1 MANPKWFDADVYM
14 QNKLAQ
20 MQASDPDYSWG
31 DLLEAFAGAGYVGP
45 EGYYAHFVQFGAA
58 EDVAPNAYFDADEYY
73 AAKAKQYYEEE
84 LKQEFTGSEYQIAT
98 VKTLINAAGY
108 NAWTH
113 YQQFGSAEGVNPSN
127 AFDASDYC
135 AAKAEAMNNAG
146 QKAPDGT
153 DWTAESIAKAIDD
166 AGMSVLEHYLTYAG
180 TGEGEVAAGSTYPV
194 ADDEQVVLPNP
205 GETFTLTA
213 GVDNLVGTAGD
224 DIFSAVNDEADKSVL
239 GAFDSIDGGAGND
252 TLKIT
257 DTATAAGAKFSFPA
271 DFSMKSVENVTIAT
285 TGAIEIDLSANADV
299 VSIKGDARGEA
310 GGTVTASGN
319 TDVALTVAG
328 DATATVDGGKAVS
341 VTADAGATNVTG
353 DSLTSVTI
361 KGGSGATIDNTAAD
375 TKHTT
380 AKGTTLT
387 SVVLDGVDDSSKAFA
402 STIKGEG
409 LTDVTVKG
417 ATQNVHTV
425 TITNAKEGH
434 SLNIHV
440 DGTGYKADGVAEVQT
455 VIKDENATSMTV
467 EASGE
472 KNSLALTGSTKLE
485 NLTITGD
492 AALTLKAEDL
502 AALKAINGSAANGAL
517 TLGDLNEATVDVQT
531 GSGNDS
537 FTINATDK
545 VTVDAGAGNDVV
557 TLGAV
562 IAAGSSIDL
571 GAGDDTLLS
580 ANGSVVASTKDATT
594 VIDGG
599 DGFDSVS
606 ASLINAGNA
615 AQFHNF
621 EALDLTAAVTGF
633 DFDLLT
639 NSAIEAL
646 TLSGSNEEASIKNVA
661 AGVDLRVSG
670 DNDDNTTTI
679 IVKDAASGDADAF
692 SVTLNETADAA
703 ATAKLTVN
711 GIENLTVEATGA
723 GDGDNTLQ
731 VTDDALQSLTI
742 TGSQNL
748 NLTFAGTNGTNGAD
762 GGAVKL
768 IDGSAATGDLTIDTT
783 HVTADDKLGLTVK
796 TGSGADSITLAGKAT
811 VDAGAGDDTI
821 TSSAQGGTFTGGD
834 GKDTFDVKLAKGS
847 DNMVTITDFV
857 AGTDKLTFADRGD
870 ETFGEAIVSGA
881 QSLEAALD
889 IAAKGNGSTNGVL
902 SWFQYGGDTYIV
914 QDLSADATF
923 QSGDIVVKLVGEH
936 ALSGMTAAD
945 FNFAS

>member
-1 MANPKWFDADVYM
+1 MEKWFDSTVYM

-20 MQASDPDYSWG
+20 MQATDPAYTMTQLVAD
-31 DLLEAFAGAGYVGP
+31 FAAAGFVGE
-45 EGYYAHFVQFGAA
+45 EGYFNHFMQFGAA
-58 EDVAPNAYFDADEYY
+58 EEVAPNAYFNADEYY
-73 AAKAKQYYEEE
+73 AAKAAQFYGDK
-84 LKQEFTGSEYQIAT
+84 FDGSELQIAQ
-98 VKTLINAAGY
+98 VKALINKEGM

-135 AAKAEAMNNAG
+135 AAKAEAMNKAE

-153 DWTAESIAKAIDD
+153 EWTAEKIAEAIEQ
-166 AGMSVLEHYLTYAG
+166 AGMSVLEHYMTYAG
-180 TGEGEVAAGSTYPV
+180 TGEGEVAAGSSYPV
-194 ADDEQVVLPNP
+194 SEDEQVVLPNP

-224 DIFSAVNDEADKSVL
+224 DIFSAVNDDADKPVL
-239 GAFDSIDGGAGND
+239 GDFDSIDGGAGND
-252 TLKIT
+252 TLNIT
-257 DTATAAGAKFSFPA
+257 DTATVAGAEFSFPA
-271 DFSMKSVENVTIAT
+271 NFSMKSVENVTIAT
-285 TGAIEIDLSANADV
+285 TGTINIDLSANADV
-299 VSIKGDARGEA
+299 VSIKGDARGTA
-310 GGTVTASGN
+310 NSTVTASGN

-328 DATATVDGGKAVS
+328 AATATVNGGKAVS
-341 VTADAGATNVTG
+341 VTAGTGATSVTG

-361 KGGSGATIDNTAAD
+361 KGGGAATIDNTAAD
-375 TKHTT
+375 TRHTS

-387 SVVLDGVDDSSKAFA
+387 SVVLDGVEGNSA
-402 STIKGEG
+402 IKGEG

-417 ATQNVHTV
+417 ASSASRTV
-425 TITNAKEGH
+425 TITNAKEDH
-434 SLNIHV
+434 SLTAHV
-440 DGTGYKADGVAEVQT
+440 DGTGYQANGTEAQTTFADA
-455 VIKDENATSMTV
+455 KATSMTV

-472 KNSLALTGSTKLE
+472 KSSLSLSGSNALE

-492 AALTLKAEDL
+492 AALKLKADAL

-517 TLGDLNEATVDVQT
+517 TLGALNKATVDVQT

-537 FTINATDK
+537 FTIKATDK

-557 TLGAV
+557 TLGAA

-580 ANGSVVASTKDATT
+580 ASGSVAASTKDATT

-646 TLSGSNEEASIKNVA
+646 TLSGNNSAATIKNVA

-670 DNDDNTTTI
+670 NNDNMTTI

-692 SVTLNETADAA
+692 SVTLNETADAV

-711 GIENLTVEATGA
+711 GIENLTVESTGV
-723 GDGDNTLQ
+723 GDGQNTLQ
-731 VTDDALQSLTI
+731 VTDGALQTLTI
-742 TGSQNL
+742 TGSQDL
-748 NLTFAGTNGTNGAD
+748 ALTFVGINGTNGAD
-762 GGAVKL
+762 GGAVNL
-768 IDGSAATGDLTIDTT
+768 IDGSAATGDLTINTEN
-783 HVTADDKLGLTVK
+783 VTADDKLGLTVK
-796 TGSGADSITLAGKAT
+796 TGSG
-811 VDAGAGDDTI
+811 DDTI
-821 TSSAQGGTFTGGD
+821 TSSAKGGTFAGGD
-834 GKDTFDVKLAKGS
+834 GKDTFDVRLAKGS

-857 AGTDKLTFADRGD
+857 AGTDKLTFVNQGA
-870 ETFGEAIVSGA
+870 ETFAKATVSSA
-881 QSLEAALD
+881 QSLEAALN
-889 IAAKGNGSTNGVL
+889 AAAAGNGSVNGAL
-902 SWFQYGGDTYIV
+902 SWFQYGGNTYIV
-914 QDLSADATF
+914 QDLSSQSDF

-936 ALSGMTAAD
+936 DLSGMTVAD
-945 FNFAS
+945 FNFA

>member
-153 DWTAESIAKAIDD
+153 DWTAEKIAKAIDD

-194 ADDEQVVLPNP
+194 SGDEQVSKP
-205 GETFTLTA
+205 GETFTLTT

-224 DIFSAVNDEADKSVL
+224 DVFSAVNDEADKSVL

-252 TLKIT
+252 TLNIT
-257 DTATAAGAKFSFPA
+257 DTAAAKDSSFSFPA

-285 TGAIEIDLSANADV
+285 TGAINIDLSDNADV

-310 GGTVTASGN
+310 VSTVTASGN

-328 DATATVDGGKAVS
+328 DAMATVSGGKAVS
-341 VTADAGATNVTG
+341 VTASTGGTGTTSVTG

-361 KGGSGATIDNTAAD
+361 KGGANATIDNTAAD
-375 TKHTT
+375 TTT

-387 SVVLDGVDDSSKAFA
+387 SVVLDGVDGNSA
-402 STIKGEG
+402 IKGES

-417 ATQNVHTV
+417 VTSASRTV
-425 TITNAKEGH
+425 TITNAKEDH
-434 SLNIHV
+434 SLTVHV
-440 DGTGYKADGVAEVQT
+440 DGTGYKANGTEAQT
-455 VIKDENATSMTV
+455 TIVDAKATSMTV

-472 KNSLALTGSTKLE
+472 KSSLSLSGSSALE

-492 AALTLKAEDL
+492 AALKLNAEL

-517 TLGDLNEATVDVQT
+517 TLGALSAATVDVQT

-537 FTINATDK
+537 FTIKATDK

-557 TLGAV
+557 TLGEA

-580 ANGSVVASTKDATT
+580 ASGSVAASTKDATT

-606 ASLINAGNA
+606 ASLIDADNA

-621 EALDLTAAVTGF
+621 EVLDLTAEVTGL
-633 DFDLLT
+633 DFALLT

-646 TLSGSNEEASIKNVA
+646 TLSGNNAAASIKNVA

-670 DNDDNTTTI
+670 DNSQMTTI

-703 ATAKLTVN
+703 AIAKLTVN

-723 GDGDNTLQ
+723 GEHQNSLN
-731 VTDDALQSLTI
+731 VTDNALQTLTI
-742 TGSQNL
+742 TGSQEL
-748 NLTFAGTNGTNGAD
+748 KLTFTNTEGAK
-762 GGAVKL
+762 VSL
-768 IDGSAATGDLTIDTT
+768 INGSAATGDLTIDTT
-783 HVTADDKLGLTVK
+783 NVTADDKLGLTVK

-834 GKDTFDVKLAKGS
+834 GKDTFDVSAVTGKDK
-847 DNMVTITDFV
+847 VTITDFV
-857 AGTDKLTFADRGD
+857 VGTDTLHFAAGNGKQSFTSDFVDVSEATSLSDALDKAAAATGAGSNSVLTWF
-870 ETFGEAIVSGA
+870 TFG
-881 QSLEAALD
+881 D
-889 IAAKGNGSTNGVL
+889 K
-902 SWFQYGGDTYIV
+902 TYIV
-914 QDLSADATF
+914 QDNSNSTSFEEGSDL
-923 QSGDIVVKLVGEH
+923 VVELAGVH
-936 ALSGMTAAD
+936 DLSGMELAGAD
-945 FNFAS
+945 LA

>member
-1 MANPKWFDADVYM
+1 MATPKWLDANAYM

-20 MQASDPDYSWG
+20 LKAQEPDAGWTLDKVY
-31 DLLEAFAGAGYVGP
+31 DAFRAADFVGT
-45 EGYYAHFVQFGAA
+45 EGQYEHFVQYGAD

-84 LKQEFTGSEYQIAT
+84 LKQEFTGSEEQIAY
-98 VKTLINAAGY
+98 VKSLIKDAGM

-194 ADDEQVVLPNP
+194 SGDEQVSKP
-205 GETFTLTA
+205 GETFTLTT

-224 DIFSAVNDEADKSVL
+224 DVFSAVNDEADKSVL

-252 TLKIT
+252 TLNIT
-257 DTATAAGAKFSFPA
+257 DTAAAKDSSFSFPA

-285 TGAIEIDLSANADV
+285 TGAINIDLSDNADV
-299 VSIKGDARGEA
+299 VSIKGDARGTA
-310 GGTVTASGN
+310 NSTVTASGN

-328 DATATVDGGKAVS
+328 TATATVDGGKAVS

-440 DGTGYKADGVAEVQT
+440 DGTGYKADGVSEVQT

-472 KNSLALTGSTKLE
+472 KSSLALTGSTKLE

-517 TLGDLNEATVDVQT
+517 ILGDLNEATVDVQT

-537 FTINATDK
+537 FTIKATDK

-557 TLGAV
+557 TLGAA

-580 ANGSVVASTKDATT
+580 ASGSVAASTKDATT

-621 EALDLTAAVTGF
+621 EALDLTAKVTGF

-646 TLSGSNEEASIKNVA
+646 TLSGSNSEATINNVA

-670 DNDDNTTTI
+670 DNTAMTTI
-679 IVKDAASGDADAF
+679 NVKDAASGDADAF

-742 TGSQNL
+742 TGSQDL
-748 NLTFAGTNGTNGAD
+748 ALTFAGTNGTNGAD

-783 HVTADDKLGLTVK
+783 NVTADDKLGLTVK

-834 GKDTFDVKLAKGS
+834 GKDTFNVAAAKGS

-857 AGTDKLTFADRGD
+857 AGTDKLTFADQGD

-889 IAAKGNGSTNGVL
+889 IAAKGNGSTDGAL
-902 SWFQYGGDTYIV
+902 FWFQYGGDTYIV
-914 QDLSADATF
+914 QDLSTDATF

-936 ALSGMTAAD
+936 DLSDMTVAD

>member
-20 MQASDPDYSWG
+20 MQATDPAYTMTQLVADFAAAGFVG
-31 DLLEAFAGAGYVGP
+31 D

-58 EDVAPNAYFDADEYY
+58 EEVAPNAYFDADEYY
-73 AAKAKQYYEEE
+73 AAKAAQYYGEA
-84 LKQEFTGSEYQIAT
+84 FTGSELQIAQ
-98 VKTLINAAGY
+98 VKALINKEGM

-153 DWTAESIAKAIDD
+153 DWTAEKIAKAIDD

-194 ADDEQVVLPNP
+194 SGDEQVSKP
-205 GETFTLTA
+205 GETFTLTT

-224 DIFSAVNDEADKSVL
+224 DVFSAVNDEADKSVL

-252 TLKIT
+252 TLNIT
-257 DTATAAGAKFSFPA
+257 DTATAAAGEFSFPA

-285 TGAIEIDLSANADV
+285 TGAINIDLSDNADV

-310 GGTVTASGN
+310 GSTVTASGN

-328 DATATVDGGKAVS
+328 DAMATVSGGKAVS
-341 VTADAGATNVTG
+341 VTASTGGTGNTSVTG

-361 KGGSGATIDNTAAD
+361 KGGANATIDNTAAD
-375 TKHTT
+375 TTT

-387 SVVLDGVDDSSKAFA
+387 SVVLDGVDGNSA
-402 STIKGEG
+402 IKGEG

-417 ATQNVHTV
+417 VTSASRTV
-425 TITNAKEGH
+425 TITNAKEDH
-434 SLNIHV
+434 SLTVHV
-440 DGTGYKADGVAEVQT
+440 DGTGYKADGTEAQT
-455 VIKDENATSMTV
+455 TIVDTKATSMTV

-472 KNSLALTGSTKLE
+472 KSSLSLSGSSALE

-492 AALTLKAEDL
+492 AALKLNAEL

-517 TLGDLNEATVDVQT
+517 TLGALSVATVDVQT

-537 FTINATDK
+537 FTIKATDK

-557 TLGAV
+557 TLGAA

-580 ANGSVVASTKDATT
+580 ASGSVVASTKDATT

-606 ASLINAGNA
+606 ASLIDADNA

-621 EALDLTAAVTGF
+621 EVLDLTAEVTGL
-633 DFDLLT
+633 DFALLT

-646 TLSGSNEEASIKNVA
+646 TLSGNNAAASIKNVA

-670 DNDDNTTTI
+670 NNSQMTTI

-723 GDGDNTLQ
+723 GEHQNSLN
-731 VTDDALQSLTI
+731 VTDNALQTLTI
-742 TGSQNL
+742 SGSQNL
-748 NLTFAGTNGTNGAD
+748 NLTFAATTGTNGAE
-762 GGAVKL
+762 GGAVNL
-768 IDGSAATGDLTIDTT
+768 IDGSAATGDLDINTAN
-783 HVTADDKLGLTVK
+783 VTADTKLGLTVK
-796 TGSGADSITLAGKAT
+796 TGSGDDTITLAGTAT

-821 TSSAQGGTFTGGD
+821 TSSAEGGTFTGGD
-834 GKDTFDVKLAKGS
+834 GKDTFDVSKVTGK
-847 DNMVTITDFV
+847 DKVTITDFGV
-857 AGTDKLTFADRGD
+857 GTDTLTFKTGNGDQTFSKEAVDVSEATSLSDALDMAAAATGADSNSVLTWF
-870 ETFGEAIVSGA
+870 TFG
-881 QSLEAALD
+881 D
-889 IAAKGNGSTNGVL
+889 K
-902 SWFQYGGDTYIV
+902 TYIV
-914 QDLSADATF
+914 QDNSSAPSFTD
-923 QSGDIVVKLVGEH
+923 SDLVVELAGVH
-936 ALSGMTAAD
+936 DLSGMELAGAD
-945 FNFAS
+945 LA

>member
-1 MANPKWFDADVYM
+1 MEKWFDSTVYM

-20 MQASDPDYSWG
+20 MQATDPAYTMTQLVAD
-31 DLLEAFAGAGYVGP
+31 FAAAGFVGE
-45 EGYYAHFVQFGAA
+45 EGYFNHFMQFGAA
-58 EDVAPNAYFDADEYY
+58 EEVAPNAYFNADEYY
-73 AAKAKQYYEEE
+73 AAKAHEYYGD
-84 LKQEFTGSEYQIAT
+84 KFDGSEFQIAQ
-98 VKTLINAAGY
+98 VKALINNEGM

-113 YQQFGSAEGVNPSN
+113 YQQFGSSEGVNPSN
-127 AFDASDYC
+127 AFDASAYC
-135 AAKAEAMNNAG
+135 AAKALAMNDAG
-146 QKAPDGT
+146 LKDAAGN

-194 ADDEQVVLPNP
+194 SGDEQVVLPNP
-205 GETFTLTA
+205 GETFTLTT

-224 DIFSAVNDEADKSVL
+224 DVFSAVTDAAGESVL

-252 TLKIT
+252 TLNIT
-257 DTATAAGAKFSFPA
+257 DTAAAGNFSFPA

-285 TGAIEIDLSANADV
+285 TGAIDIDLSDNADV
-299 VSIKGDARGEA
+299 VSIKGDARGTA
-310 GGTVTASGN
+310 NSTVTASGN

-328 DATATVDGGKAVS
+328 AATATVNGGKAVS
-341 VTADAGATNVTG
+341 VTAGTGATSVTG

-361 KGGSGATIDNTAAD
+361 KGGGAATIDNTAAD
-375 TKHTT
+375 TMHTS

-387 SVVLDGVDDSSKAFA
+387 SVVLDGVEGNSA
-402 STIKGEG
+402 IKGEG

-417 ATQNVHTV
+417 ASSASRAV
-425 TITNAKEGH
+425 TITNAKEDH
-434 SLNIHV
+434 SLTVHV
-440 DGTGYKADGVAEVQT
+440 DGTGYTADGTEAQT
-455 VIKDENATSMTV
+455 TFADAKATSMTV

-472 KNSLALTGSTKLE
+472 KSSLSLSGSNALE

-492 AALTLKAEDL
+492 AALKLKADAL

-517 TLGDLNEATVDVQT
+517 TLGALNKATVDVQT

-537 FTINATDK
+537 FTIKATDK

-557 TLGAV
+557 TLGAA

-580 ANGSVVASTKDATT
+580 ASGSVAASTKDATT

-621 EALDLTAAVTGF
+621 EALDLTAAVTSF

-646 TLSGSNEEASIKNVA
+646 TLSGNNSTATINNVA

-670 DNDDNTTTI
+670 NNTAMTTI
-679 IVKDAASGDADAF
+679 NVKDAASGDADAF

-703 ATAKLTVN
+703 ATAKLTIN
-711 GIENLTVEATGA
+711 GIENLTVESTGA
-723 GDGDNTLQ
+723 GDGQNTLQ
-731 VTDDALQSLTI
+731 VTDGALQTLTI
-742 TGSQNL
+742 TGSQDL
-748 NLTFAGTNGTNGAD
+748 ALTFVGINGTNGAD
-762 GGAVKL
+762 GGAVNL
-768 IDGSAATGDLTIDTT
+768 IDGSAATGDLTINTAN
-783 HVTADDKLGLTVK
+783 VTADDKLGLTVK
-796 TGSGADSITLAGKAT
+796 TGSGDDTITLAGKAT

-821 TSSAQGGTFTGGD
+821 TSSAKGGTFAGGD
-834 GKDTFDVKLAKGS
+834 GKDTFDVRLAKGS

-857 AGTDKLTFADRGD
+857 AGTDKLTFVNQGD
-870 ETFGEAIVSGA
+870 ETFAKANVSSA
-881 QSLEAALD
+881 QSLEAALN
-889 IAAKGNGSTNGVL
+889 AAAAGNGSVNGAL
-902 SWFQYGGDTYIV
+902 SWFQYGGNTYIV
-914 QDLSADATF
+914 QDLSSQSDF

-936 ALSGMTAAD
+936 DLSGMTVAD
-945 FNFAS
+945 FNFA

>member
-1 MANPKWFDADVYM
+1 M
-14 QNKLAQ
+14 
-20 MQASDPDYSWG
+20 
-31 DLLEAFAGAGYVGP
+31 
-45 EGYYAHFVQFGAA
+45 QFGAA
-58 EDVAPNAYFDADEYY
+58 EEVAPNAYFNADEYY
-73 AAKAKQYYEEE
+73 AAKAAQFYGDK
-84 LKQEFTGSEYQIAT
+84 FDGSEFQIAQ
-98 VKTLINAAGY
+98 VKALINQAGF

-135 AAKAEAMNNAG
+135 AAKAEAMNAAG
-146 QKAPDGT
+146 QKDPDGN
-153 DWTAESIAKAIDD
+153 DWTAESVAKAIDD

-194 ADDEQVVLPNP
+194 SEDEQVVLPNP
-205 GETFTLTA
+205 GETFTLTT

-224 DIFSAVNDEADKSVL
+224 DVFSAVTDAAGKSVL

-252 TLKIT
+252 TLTIT
-257 DTATAAGAKFSFPA
+257 DTATAAAEEFPFPA

-285 TGAIEIDLSANADV
+285 TGAINIDLSDNADV
-299 VSIKGDARGEA
+299 VSIKGDARGA
-310 GGTVTASGN
+310 ANSIVTASGN
-319 TDVALTVAG
+319 TDVALTVAE
-328 DATATVDGGKAVS
+328 DATATVNGGKAVS
-341 VTADAGATNVTG
+341 VTAGTGATQVTG

-361 KGGSGATIDNTAAD
+361 KGGGVATIKNDKDVVND
-375 TKHTT
+375 G
-380 AKGTTLT
+380 KGTTLT
-387 SVVLDGVDDSSKAFA
+387 SVVLDGVNANSA
-402 STIKGEG
+402 IGGEG

-417 ATQNVHTV
+417 ATADARTV
-425 TITNAKEGH
+425 TITNGKEGH

-440 DGTGYKADGVAEVQT
+440 DGTGYRANGTEAQT
-455 VIKDENATSMTV
+455 IIVDEKATSMTV

-472 KNSLALTGSTKLE
+472 KSSLALTGSAKLE

-492 AALTLKAEDL
+492 AALTLEADDL
-502 AALKAINGSAANGAL
+502 NTLKTIDGSAANGAL
-517 TLGDLNEATVDVQT
+517 ILGDLNAATVDVQT

-537 FTINATDK
+537 FTINATKK

-557 TLGAV
+557 TLGNA
-562 IAAGSSIDL
+562 IAAGSSINL

-580 ANGSVVASTKDATT
+580 DSGSVAASTKDATT

-639 NSAIEAL
+639 NSATEAL
-646 TLSGSNEEASIKNVA
+646 TLSGNNSAATIKNVA

-670 DNDDNTTTI
+670 NNTAMTTI
-679 IVKDAASGDADAF
+679 NVKDAASGDADAF

-703 ATAKLTVN
+703 ATAKLTIN
-711 GIENLTVEATGA
+711 GIENLTVESTGV
-723 GDGDNTLQ
+723 GDGQNRLQ
-731 VTDDALQSLTI
+731 VTDDALQTLTI
-742 TGSQNL
+742 TGSQDL
-748 NLTFAGTNGTNGAD
+748 AFVGTNGTIGAD
-762 GGAVKL
+762 GGAVNL
-768 IDGSAATGDLTIDTT
+768 IDGSAATGNLDINTVY
-783 HVTADDKLGLTVK
+783 VTADSKLGLTVK
-796 TGSGADSITLAGKAT
+796 TGSGNDTITLGGKAS

-821 TSSAQGGTFTGGD
+821 ISSAQGGTFTGGD

-857 AGTDKLTFADRGD
+857 AGTDKLTFVNKGD
-870 ETFGEAIVSGA
+870 ETFAKADVSDA
-881 QSLEAALD
+881 QSLEAALN
-889 IAAKGNGSTNGVL
+889 AAAAGDGSTNGAL
-902 SWFQYGGDTYIV
+902 SWFQYGGNTYIV
-914 QDLSADATF
+914 QDLSSQSDF

-936 ALSGMTAAD
+936 DLSGMTVAD
-945 FNFAS
+945 FNFA

>member
-1 MANPKWFDADVYM
+1 MEKWFDSTVYM

-20 MQASDPDYSWG
+20 MQATDPAYTMTQLVAD
-31 DLLEAFAGAGYVGP
+31 FAAAGFVGE
-45 EGYYAHFVQFGAA
+45 EGYFNHFMQFGAA
-58 EDVAPNAYFDADEYY
+58 EEVAPNAYFNADEYY
-73 AAKAKQYYEEE
+73 AAKAHEYYGD
-84 LKQEFTGSEYQIAT
+84 KFDGSEFQIAQ
-98 VKTLINAAGY
+98 VKALINNEGM

-113 YQQFGSAEGVNPSN
+113 YQQFGSSEGVNPSN

-135 AAKAEAMNNAG
+135 AAKAEAMNTAG
-146 QKAPDGT
+146 QKDPDGN

-194 ADDEQVVLPNP
+194 SGDEQVVLPNP
-205 GETFTLTA
+205 GETFTLTT

-224 DIFSAVNDEADKSVL
+224 DVFSAVTDAAGESVL

-252 TLKIT
+252 TLNIT
-257 DTATAAGAKFSFPA
+257 DTATAAAGNFSFPA

-285 TGAIEIDLSANADV
+285 TGTIDIDLSANADV
-299 VSIKGDARGEA
+299 VSIKGDARGTA
-310 GGTVTASGN
+310 NSTVTASGN

-328 DATATVDGGKAVS
+328 AATATVNGGKAVS
-341 VTADAGATNVTG
+341 VTAGTGATSVTG

-361 KGGSGATIDNTAAD
+361 KGGGAATIDNTAAD
-375 TKHTT
+375 TMHTS

-387 SVVLDGVDDSSKAFA
+387 SVVLDGVEGNSA
-402 STIKGEG
+402 IKGEG

-417 ATQNVHTV
+417 ASSASRTV
-425 TITNAKEGH
+425 TITNAKEDH
-434 SLNIHV
+434 SLTVHV
-440 DGTGYKADGVAEVQT
+440 DGTGYQANGTEAQTTFADA
-455 VIKDENATSMTV
+455 KATSMTV

-472 KNSLALTGSTKLE
+472 KSSLSLSGSNALE

-492 AALTLKAEDL
+492 AALKLKADAL

-517 TLGDLNEATVDVQT
+517 TLGALNKATVDVQT

-537 FTINATDK
+537 FTIKATDK

-557 TLGAV
+557 TLGAA

-580 ANGSVVASTKDATT
+580 ASGSVAASTKDATT

-621 EALDLTAAVTGF
+621 EALDLTANVTGF
-633 DFDLLT
+633 DFALLT

-646 TLSGSNEEASIKNVA
+646 TLSGNNTAASIKNVA

-670 DNDDNTTTI
+670 NNDNMTTI

-692 SVTLNETADAA
+692 SVTLNETADAV

-711 GIENLTVEATGA
+711 GIENLTVESTGV
-723 GDGDNTLQ
+723 GDGQNTLQ
-731 VTDDALQSLTI
+731 VTDGALQTLTI
-742 TGSQNL
+742 TGSQDL
-748 NLTFAGTNGTNGAD
+748 ALTFVGINGTNGAD
-762 GGAVKL
+762 GGAVNL
-768 IDGSAATGDLTIDTT
+768 IDGSAATGDLTINTAN
-783 HVTADDKLGLTVK
+783 VTADDKLGLTVK
-796 TGSGADSITLAGKAT
+796 TGSG
-811 VDAGAGDDTI
+811 DDTI
-821 TSSAQGGTFTGGD
+821 TSSAKGGTFAGGD
-834 GKDTFDVKLAKGS
+834 GKDTFDVRLAKGS

-857 AGTDKLTFADRGD
+857 AGTDKLTFVNQGD
-870 ETFGEAIVSGA
+870 ETFAKANVSSA
-881 QSLEAALD
+881 QSLEAALN
-889 IAAKGNGSTNGVL
+889 AAAAGNGSVNGAL
-902 SWFQYGGDTYIV
+902 SWFQYGGNTYIV
-914 QDLSADATF
+914 QDLSSQSDF

-936 ALSGMTAAD
+936 DLSGMTVAD
-945 FNFAS
+945 FNFA

>member
-20 MQASDPDYSWG
+20 MQATDPAYTMTLLVADFAAAGFVG
-31 DLLEAFAGAGYVGP
+31 D

-135 AAKAEAMNNAG
+135 AAKAEAMNKAG

-153 DWTAESIAKAIDD
+153 DWTAEKIAKAIDD

-194 ADDEQVVLPNP
+194 SGDEQVSKP
-205 GETFTLTA
+205 GETFTLTT

-224 DIFSAVNDEADKSVL
+224 DVFSAVNDEVDKSVL

-252 TLKIT
+252 TLNIT
-257 DTATAAGAKFSFPA
+257 DTATAADTGKFSFPA

-310 GGTVTASGN
+310 GSTVTASGN

-328 DATATVDGGKAVS
+328 KAAATVDGGKAVS
-341 VTADAGATNVTG
+341 VTAGTGTTNVTG

-387 SVVLDGVDDSSKAFA
+387 SVVLDGVDGNSD
-402 STIKGEG
+402 IKGEG

-417 ATQNVHTV
+417 VTSESRTV

-455 VIKDENATSMTV
+455 VIKDASATSMTV

-472 KNSLALTGSTKLE
+472 KSSLALTNSANLE

-492 AALTLKAEDL
+492 AALKLKADDL

-517 TLGDLNEATVDVQT
+517 ILGDLNKATVDVQT

-537 FTINATDK
+537 FTIKATEK

-557 TLGAV
+557 TLGDA
-562 IAAGSSIDL
+562 IAAGSSINL

-580 ANGSVVASTKDATT
+580 ASGSVAASTKDATT

-606 ASLINAGNA
+606 ASLIDADKA

-621 EALDLTAAVTGF
+621 EVLDLTAEVTGL
-633 DFDLLT
+633 DFALLT

-670 DNDDNTTTI
+670 DNSQMTTI

-723 GDGDNTLQ
+723 GEHQNSLN
-731 VTDDALQSLTI
+731 VTDNALQTLTI
-742 TGSQNL
+742 TGSQEL
-748 NLTFAGTNGTNGAD
+748 KLTFTNTEGAK
-762 GGAVKL
+762 VSL

-783 HVTADDKLGLTVK
+783 NVTADDKLGLTVK
-796 TGSGADSITLAGKAT
+796 TGSGDDTITLAGKAT

-821 TSSAQGGTFTGGD
+821 TSSAEGGTFTGGD
-834 GKDTFDVKLAKGS
+834 GKDTFDVSKVTGK
-847 DNMVTITDFV
+847 DKVTITDFGV
-857 AGTDKLTFADRGD
+857 GTDTLTFGAGHGTQTFSD
-870 ETFGEAIVSGA
+870 EAVDVSEATSLSDALDKAAAATGASSNSVLTWFTFG
-881 QSLEAALD
+881 D
-889 IAAKGNGSTNGVL
+889 K
-902 SWFQYGGDTYIV
+902 TYIV
-914 QDLSADATF
+914 QDNSDSASFEEGSDL
-923 QSGDIVVKLVGEH
+923 VVELAGVH
-936 ALSGMTAAD
+936 DLSGMELAGAD
-945 FNFAS
+945 LA

>member
-1 MANPKWFDADVYM
+1 MATPKWFDADVYM

-135 AAKAEAMNNAG
+135 AAKAEAMNNAE

-153 DWTAESIAKAIDD
+153 DWTAEKIAKAIDD

-194 ADDEQVVLPNP
+194 SGDEQVSKP
-205 GETFTLTA
+205 GETFTLTT

-224 DIFSAVNDEADKSVL
+224 DVFSAVNDEADKSVL

-252 TLKIT
+252 TLNIT

-285 TGAIEIDLSANADV
+285 TGAINIDLSDNADV

-310 GGTVTASGN
+310 GSTVTASGN

-328 DATATVDGGKAVS
+328 AATATVDGGKAVS
-341 VTADAGATNVTG
+341 VTAGTGTTNVTG

-361 KGGSGATIDNTAAD
+361 KGGGIATIDNED
-375 TKHTT
+375 VKDKPG
-380 AKGTTLT
+380 KGTTLT
-387 SVVLDGVDDSSKAFA
+387 SVVLDGVDGDSD
-402 STIKGEG
+402 IKGEG

-417 ATQNVHTV
+417 VTSTSRTV
-425 TITNAKEGH
+425 TITNSTEDH
-434 SLNIHV
+434 SLTVHV
-440 DGTGYKADGVAEVQT
+440 DGTGYKADGKSEVQT
-455 VIKDENATSMTV
+455 VIKDANATSMTV

-472 KNSLALTGSTKLE
+472 KSSLALTGSAHLE

-492 AALTLKAEDL
+492 AALTLKADDL
-502 AALKAINGSAANGAL
+502 NTLKTIDGSAANGAL
-517 TLGDLNEATVDVQT
+517 ILGDLNAATVDVQT

-537 FTINATDK
+537 FTIKATDK

-557 TLGAV
+557 TLGAA

-580 ANGSVVASTKDATT
+580 ASGSVAASTKDATT

-621 EALDLTAAVTGF
+621 EALDLTANVTGF
-633 DFDLLT
+633 DFALLT

-646 TLSGSNEEASIKNVA
+646 TLSGNNEAASIKNVA

-670 DNDDNTTTI
+670 DNDSMTTI

-692 SVTLNETADAA
+692 SVTLNETADAV

-731 VTDDALQSLTI
+731 VTDNALQTLTI
-742 TGSQNL
+742 SGSQNL
-748 NLTFAGTNGTNGAD
+748 ALTFAGTNGTNGAE
-762 GGAVKL
+762 GGAVNL
-768 IDGSAATGDLTIDTT
+768 IDGSAATGDLDIKTAN
-783 HVTADDKLGLTVK
+783 VTADTKLGLTVK
-796 TGSGADSITLAGKAT
+796 TGSGDDTITLAGKAT

-821 TSSAQGGTFTGGD
+821 ISSEEGGTFTGGD
-834 GKDTFDVKLAKGS
+834 GKDTFNVSTVTGKDK
-847 DNMVTITDFV
+847 VTITDFGV
-857 AGTDKLTFADRGD
+857 GTDTLTFGAGHGTQTFSDEAVDVSEATSLSDALDMAAAATGADTNSVLTWF
-870 ETFGEAIVSGA
+870 TFG
-881 QSLEAALD
+881 D
-889 IAAKGNGSTNGVL
+889 K
-902 SWFQYGGDTYIV
+902 TYIV
-914 QDLSADATF
+914 QDNSSSASFEEGSDL
-923 QSGDIVVKLVGEH
+923 VVELAGVH
-936 ALSGMTAAD
+936 DLSGMELAGAD
-945 FNFAS
+945 LA

>member
-1 MANPKWFDADVYM
+1 M
-14 QNKLAQ
+14 
-20 MQASDPDYSWG
+20 
-31 DLLEAFAGAGYVGP
+31 
-45 EGYYAHFVQFGAA
+45 
-58 EDVAPNAYFDADEYY
+58 
-73 AAKAKQYYEEE
+73 
-84 LKQEFTGSEYQIAT
+84 
-98 VKTLINAAGY
+98 
-108 NAWTH
+108 
-113 YQQFGSAEGVNPSN
+113 
-127 AFDASDYC
+127 
-135 AAKAEAMNNAG
+135 
-146 QKAPDGT
+146 
-153 DWTAESIAKAIDD
+153 
-166 AGMSVLEHYLTYAG
+166 
-180 TGEGEVAAGSTYPV
+180 
-194 ADDEQVVLPNP
+194 
-205 GETFTLTA
+205 
-213 GVDNLVGTAGD
+213 DNLVGTAGD
-224 DIFSAVNDEADKSVL
+224 DVFSAVNDEADKSVL

-252 TLKIT
+252 TLNIT
-257 DTATAAGAKFSFPA
+257 DTAAAKDSSFSFPA

-285 TGAIEIDLSANADV
+285 TGAINIDLSDNADV
-299 VSIKGDARGEA
+299 VSIKGDARGTA
-310 GGTVTASGN
+310 NSTVTASGN

-328 DATATVDGGKAVS
+328 TATATVDGGKAVS

-440 DGTGYKADGVAEVQT
+440 DGTGYKADGVSEVQT

-472 KNSLALTGSTKLE
+472 KSSLALTGSTKLE

-517 TLGDLNEATVDVQT
+517 ILGDLNEATVDVQT

-537 FTINATDK
+537 FTIKATDK

-557 TLGAV
+557 TLGAA

-580 ANGSVVASTKDATT
+580 ASGSVAASTKDATT

-621 EALDLTAAVTGF
+621 EALDLTAKVTGF

-646 TLSGSNEEASIKNVA
+646 TLSGSNSEATINNVA

-670 DNDDNTTTI
+670 DNTAMTTI
-679 IVKDAASGDADAF
+679 NVKDAASGDADAF

-742 TGSQNL
+742 TGSQDL
-748 NLTFAGTNGTNGAD
+748 ALTFAGTNGAD

-783 HVTADDKLGLTVK
+783 NVTADDKLGLTVK

-834 GKDTFDVKLAKGS
+834 GKDTFNVAAAKGS

-857 AGTDKLTFADRGD
+857 AGTDKLTFADQGD

-889 IAAKGNGSTNGVL
+889 IAAKGNGSTDGAL

-914 QDLSADATF
+914 QDLSTDATF
-923 QSGDIVVKLVGEH
+923 QNGDIVVKLVGEH
-936 ALSGMTAAD
+936 DLSDMTVAD

>member
-1 MANPKWFDADVYM
+1 MEKWFDSTVYM

-20 MQASDPDYSWG
+20 MQATDPAYTMTQLVAD
-31 DLLEAFAGAGYVGP
+31 FAAAGFVGE
-45 EGYYAHFVQFGAA
+45 EGYFNHFMQFGAA
-58 EDVAPNAYFDADEYY
+58 EEVAPNAYFNADEYY
-73 AAKAKQYYEEE
+73 AAKAHEYYGD
-84 LKQEFTGSEYQIAT
+84 KFDGSEFQIAQ
-98 VKTLINAAGY
+98 VKALINNEGM

-113 YQQFGSAEGVNPSN
+113 YQQFGSSEGVNPSN

-135 AAKAEAMNNAG
+135 AAKAEAMNTAG
-146 QKAPDGT
+146 QKDPDGN

-194 ADDEQVVLPNP
+194 SGDEQVVLPNP
-205 GETFTLTA
+205 GETFTLTT

-224 DIFSAVNDEADKSVL
+224 DVFSAVTDAAGESVL

-252 TLKIT
+252 TLNIT
-257 DTATAAGAKFSFPA
+257 DTATAAAGNFSFPA

-285 TGAIEIDLSANADV
+285 TGTIDIDLSANADV
-299 VSIKGDARGEA
+299 VSIKGDARGTA
-310 GGTVTASGN
+310 NSTVTASGN

-328 DATATVDGGKAVS
+328 AATATVNGGKAVS
-341 VTADAGATNVTG
+341 VTAGTGATSVTG

-361 KGGSGATIDNTAAD
+361 KGGGAATIDNTAAD
-375 TKHTT
+375 TRHTS

-387 SVVLDGVDDSSKAFA
+387 SVVLDGVEGNSA
-402 STIKGEG
+402 IKGEG

-417 ATQNVHTV
+417 ASSASRTV
-425 TITNAKEGH
+425 TITNAKEDH
-434 SLNIHV
+434 SLTVHV
-440 DGTGYKADGVAEVQT
+440 DGTGYQANGTEAQTTFADA
-455 VIKDENATSMTV
+455 KATSMTV

-472 KNSLALTGSTKLE
+472 KSSLSLSGSNALE

-492 AALTLKAEDL
+492 AALKLKADAL

-517 TLGDLNEATVDVQT
+517 TLGALNKATVDVQT

-537 FTINATDK
+537 FTIKATDK

-557 TLGAV
+557 TLGAA

-580 ANGSVVASTKDATT
+580 ASGSVAASTKDATT

-646 TLSGSNEEASIKNVA
+646 TLSGNNSAATIKNVA

-670 DNDDNTTTI
+670 NNDNMTTI

-692 SVTLNETADAA
+692 SVTLNETADAV

-711 GIENLTVEATGA
+711 GIENLTVESTGV
-723 GDGDNTLQ
+723 GDGQNTLQ
-731 VTDDALQSLTI
+731 VTDGALQTLTI
-742 TGSQNL
+742 TGSQDL
-748 NLTFAGTNGTNGAD
+748 ALTFVGINGTNGAD
-762 GGAVKL
+762 GGAVNL
-768 IDGSAATGDLTIDTT
+768 IDGSAATGDLTINTAN
-783 HVTADDKLGLTVK
+783 VTADDKLGLTVK
-796 TGSGADSITLAGKAT
+796 TGSG
-811 VDAGAGDDTI
+811 DDTI
-821 TSSAQGGTFTGGD
+821 TSSAKGGTFAGGD
-834 GKDTFDVKLAKGS
+834 GKDTFDVRLAKGS

-857 AGTDKLTFADRGD
+857 AGTDKLTFVNQGA
-870 ETFGEAIVSGA
+870 ETFAKATVSSA
-881 QSLEAALD
+881 QSLEAALN
-889 IAAKGNGSTNGVL
+889 AAAAGNGSVNGAL
-902 SWFQYGGDTYIV
+902 SWFQYGGNTYIV
-914 QDLSADATF
+914 QDLSSQSDF

-936 ALSGMTAAD
+936 DLSGMTVAD
-945 FNFAS
+945 FNFA

>member
-1 MANPKWFDADVYM
+1 MATPKWFDADVYM

-135 AAKAEAMNNAG
+135 AAKAEAMNKAG

-153 DWTAESIAKAIDD
+153 DWTAEKIAKAIDD

-194 ADDEQVVLPNP
+194 SGDEQVSKP
-205 GETFTLTA
+205 GETFTLTT

-224 DIFSAVNDEADKSVL
+224 DVFSAVNDEVDKSVL

-252 TLKIT
+252 TLNIT
-257 DTATAAGAKFSFPA
+257 DTATAAGATFLFPA

-310 GGTVTASGN
+310 GSTVTASGN

-328 DATATVDGGKAVS
+328 KATATVDGGKAVS
-341 VTADAGATNVTG
+341 VTAGTGTTNVTG

-434 SLNIHV
+434 SLTVHV

-455 VIKDENATSMTV
+455 VIKDASATSMTV

-472 KNSLALTGSTKLE
+472 KSSLALTDSAKLE

-492 AALTLKAEDL
+492 AALKLKADDL

-517 TLGDLNEATVDVQT
+517 TLGALNEATVDVQT

-537 FTINATDK
+537 FTIKATDK

-557 TLGAV
+557 TLGAA

-580 ANGSVVASTKDATT
+580 ASGSVAASTKDATT

-606 ASLINAGNA
+606 ASLIDADNA

-621 EALDLTAAVTGF
+621 EALDLTAKVTGF

-646 TLSGSNEEASIKNVA
+646 TLSGNNEAASIKNVA

-670 DNDDNTTTI
+670 DNGNMTTI

-692 SVTLNETADAA
+692 SVTLNETADAV

-731 VTDDALQSLTI
+731 VTDNALQTLTI
-742 TGSQNL
+742 SGSQNL
-748 NLTFAGTNGTNGAD
+748 ALTFAGTNGTNGAE
-762 GGAVKL
+762 GGAVNL
-768 IDGSAATGDLTIDTT
+768 IDGSAATGDLDINTAN
-783 HVTADDKLGLTVK
+783 VTADTKLGLTVK
-796 TGSGADSITLAGKAT
+796 TGSGDDTITLAGKAT

-821 TSSAQGGTFTGGD
+821 TSSAEGGTFTGGD
-834 GKDTFDVKLAKGS
+834 GKDTFDVSKVTGK
-847 DNMVTITDFV
+847 DKVTITDFGV
-857 AGTDKLTFADRGD
+857 GTDTLTFGAGHGTQTFSD
-870 ETFGEAIVSGA
+870 EAVDVSEATSLSDALDKAAAATAGSNSVLTWFTFG
-881 QSLEAALD
+881 D
-889 IAAKGNGSTNGVL
+889 K
-902 SWFQYGGDTYIV
+902 TYIV
-914 QDLSADATF
+914 QDNSNSASFEEGSDL
-923 QSGDIVVKLVGEH
+923 VVELAGVH
-936 ALSGMTAAD
+936 DLSGMELAGAD
-945 FNFAS
+945 LA

>member
-1 MANPKWFDADVYM
+1 MATPKWFDANAYM

-20 MQASDPDYSWG
+20 LKAQEPDAGWTLDRLY
-31 DLLEAFAGAGYVGP
+31 DAFREGGFVGA
-45 EGYYAHFVQFGAA
+45 EGQYEHFVKFGAA
-58 EDVAPNAYFDADEYY
+58 EEVAPNAYFNADEYY

-84 LKQEFTGSEYQIAT
+84 LKQEFTGSEEQIAN
-98 VKTLINAAGY
+98 VKNLIKNASM

-135 AAKAEAMNNAG
+135 AAKAAAMIKAG

-153 DWTAESIAKAIDD
+153 DWTAEKIAEAIDD
-166 AGMSVLEHYLTYAG
+166 AGMSVLEHYLTFAG

-194 ADDEQVVLPNP
+194 SEDEQVVVPNP

-224 DIFSAVNDEADKSVL
+224 DIFSAVNDDADKPVL

-257 DTATAAGAKFSFPA
+257 DTATAGDGKFLFPA

-285 TGAIEIDLSANADV
+285 TGAIKIDLSANADV
-299 VSIKGDARGEA
+299 VSIKGDARGSEA
-310 GGTVTASGN
+310 STVTASGN

-328 DATATVDGGKAVS
+328 TAEATVAGGKAVS
-341 VTADAGATNVTG
+341 VTAGTGATSVTG

-361 KGGSGATIDNTAAD
+361 KGGGNATINNDDVKDTAG
-375 TKHTT
+375 
-380 AKGTTLT
+380 KGTTLT
-387 SVVLDGVDDSSKAFA
+387 SVVLDGVDANSD
-402 STIKGEG
+402 IKGEG

-417 ATQNVHTV
+417 ASSASRTV
-425 TITNAKEGH
+425 TISNAKEDH
-434 SLNIHV
+434 SLTVHV
-440 DGTGYKADGVAEVQT
+440 DGTGYQADGTEAQT
-455 VIKDENATSMTV
+455 VIVDNKATSMTV

-472 KNSLALTGSTKLE
+472 KSSLALTGSAELK

-492 AALTLKAEDL
+492 AALTLGADAL
-502 AALKAINGSAANGAL
+502 NALKTIDGSAANGAL
-517 TLGDLNEATVDVQT
+517 ILGNLTEATVDVQT

-537 FTINATDK
+537 FTIKAIKK

-557 TLGAV
+557 TLGAA

-580 ANGSVVASTKDATT
+580 DNGSVAASTKDATT

-599 DGFDSVS
+599 DGFDNVS

-633 DFDLLT
+633 DFALLT

-646 TLSGSNEEASIKNVA
+646 TLSGNNKAATINNVA

-670 DNDDNTTTI
+670 TNVEETTI
-679 IVKDAASGDADAF
+679 NVKDAASGDADAF
-692 SVTLNETADAA
+692 SVTLNETADAL
-703 ATAKLTVN
+703 ATAKLIVK

-723 GDGDNTLQ
+723 GNGQNTLQ
-731 VTDDALQSLTI
+731 VTDNALQTLTI
-742 TGSQNL
+742 TGSQDL
-748 NLTFAGTNGTNGAD
+748 ALTFASTNGAD

-768 IDGSAATGDLTIDTT
+768 IDGSAATGDLNINTT
-783 HVTADDKLGLTVK
+783 KVMADSKLGLTVK
-796 TGSGADSITLAGKAT
+796 TGSGDDTITLGGKAS

-821 TSSAQGGTFTGGD
+821 ISSAQGGTFTGGD
-834 GKDTFDVKLAKGS
+834 GQDIFDVKSAKGS

-857 AGTDKLTFADRGD
+857 AGTDKLTFVDRGD
-870 ETFGEAIVSGA
+870 ETFVQANVSNA
-881 QSLEAALD
+881 QSLEAALN
-889 IAAKGNGSTNGVL
+889 AAAAGNGSTNGAL
-902 SWFQYGGDTYIV
+902 SWFRYGDDTYIV
-914 QDLSADATF
+914 QDLSGDATF
-923 QSGDIVVKLVGEH
+923 QNADIVVKLVGAH
-936 ALSGMTAAD
+936 NLSSMTVAD

>member
-1 MANPKWFDADVYM
+1 MATPKWFDAQIYM

-20 MQASDPDYSWG
+20 MQATDPDAGWTLDKVY
-31 DLLEAFAGAGYVGP
+31 DAFRAADFVGT
-45 EGYYAHFVQFGAA
+45 EGQYEHFVQYGAD

-84 LKQEFTGSEYQIAT
+84 LKQEFTGSEEQIAY
-98 VKTLINAAGY
+98 VKSLIKDAGM

-194 ADDEQVVLPNP
+194 SGDEQVSKP
-205 GETFTLTA
+205 GETFTLTT

-224 DIFSAVNDEADKSVL
+224 DVFSAVNDEADKSVL

-252 TLKIT
+252 TLNIT
-257 DTATAAGAKFSFPA
+257 DTAAAKDSSFSFPA

-285 TGAIEIDLSANADV
+285 TGAINIDLSDNADV
-299 VSIKGDARGEA
+299 VSIKGDARGTA
-310 GGTVTASGN
+310 NSTVTASGN

-328 DATATVDGGKAVS
+328 TAMATVDGGKAVS
-341 VTADAGATNVTG
+341 VTAGTGTTKVTG

-361 KGGSGATIDNTAAD
+361 KGGAAATISNDKDAD
-375 TKHTT
+375 DDG
-380 AKGTTLT
+380 KGTTLT
-387 SVVLDGVDDSSKAFA
+387 SVVLDGVDAA
-402 STIKGEG
+402 TTIKADG

-417 ATQNVHTV
+417 VTSESRTV
-425 TITNAKEGH
+425 TITNSTEDH
-434 SLNIHV
+434 SLTVHV
-440 DGTGYKADGVAEVQT
+440 DGTGYKADGTEAQT
-455 VIKDENATSMTV
+455 TIVDAKATSMTV

-472 KNSLALTGSTKLE
+472 KSSLSLSGSSALE

-492 AALTLKAEDL
+492 AALKLNANL

-517 TLGDLNEATVDVQT
+517 TLGALNEATVDVQT

-537 FTINATDK
+537 FTINATKK

-557 TLGAV
+557 TLGAA

-580 ANGSVVASTKDATT
+580 ASGSVAASTKDATT

-621 EALDLTAAVTGF
+621 EALDLTAKVTGF

-646 TLSGSNEEASIKNVA
+646 TLSGSNSEATINNVA

-670 DNDDNTTTI
+670 DNTAMTTI
-679 IVKDAASGDADAF
+679 NVKDAASGDADAF

-742 TGSQNL
+742 TGSQDL
-748 NLTFAGTNGTNGAD
+748 TLTFADTNGTNGAD

-783 HVTADDKLGLTVK
+783 HVTADDKIGLTVK

-857 AGTDKLTFADRGD
+857 AGTDKLTFADQGD

-889 IAAKGNGSTNGVL
+889 IAAKGNGLTDGAL

-914 QDLSADATF
+914 QDLSSENTF
-923 QSGDIVVKLVGEH
+923 QNGDIVVKLVGEH
-936 ALSGMTAAD
+936 DLSDMTVAD

>member
-98 VKTLINAAGY
+98 VKTLINVAGY

-135 AAKAEAMNNAG
+135 AAKAEAMNKAG

-153 DWTAESIAKAIDD
+153 DWTAEKIAKAIDD

-194 ADDEQVVLPNP
+194 SGDEQVSKP
-205 GETFTLTA
+205 GETFTLTT

-224 DIFSAVNDEADKSVL
+224 DVFSAVNDEADKSVL
-239 GAFDSIDGGAGND
+239 GVFDSIDGGAGND
-252 TLKIT
+252 TLNIT
-257 DTATAAGAKFSFPA
+257 DTAAAKGSSFKFPA

-285 TGAIEIDLSANADV
+285 TGAINIDLSDNADV

-310 GGTVTASGN
+310 GSTVTASGN

-328 DATATVDGGKAVS
+328 KAAATVDGGKAVS
-341 VTADAGATNVTG
+341 VTAGTGTTNVTG
-353 DSLTSVTI
+353 DSLTSVTT

-387 SVVLDGVDDSSKAFA
+387 SVVLDGVDGNSD
-402 STIKGEG
+402 IKGEG

-417 ATQNVHTV
+417 VTSESRIV

-455 VIKDENATSMTV
+455 VIKDASATSMTV

-472 KNSLALTGSTKLE
+472 KSSLSLSGSSALE

-492 AALTLKAEDL
+492 AALKLNADL

-517 TLGDLNEATVDVQT
+517 ILGDLNKATVDVQT

-537 FTINATDK
+537 FTIKATEK

-557 TLGAV
+557 TLGDA
-562 IAAGSSIDL
+562 IAAGSSINL
-571 GAGDDTLLS
+571 GAGDDALLS
-580 ANGSVVASTKDATT
+580 ASGSVAASTKDATT

-606 ASLINAGNA
+606 ASLIDADNV

-621 EALDLTAAVTGF
+621 EVLDLTAEVTGF
-633 DFDLLT
+633 DFTLLT

-670 DNDDNTTTI
+670 DNSQMTTI

-723 GDGDNTLQ
+723 GEHQNSLN
-731 VTDDALQSLTI
+731 VTDNALQTLTI
-742 TGSQNL
+742 TGSQEL
-748 NLTFAGTNGTNGAD
+748 KLTFTNTEGAK
-762 GGAVKL
+762 VSL

-783 HVTADDKLGLTVK
+783 NVTADDKLGLTVK
-796 TGSGADSITLAGKAT
+796 TGSGDDTITLAGKAT

-821 TSSAQGGTFTGGD
+821 TSSAGGGTFTGGD
-834 GKDTFDVKLAKGS
+834 GKDTFDVSKVTGK
-847 DNMVTITDFV
+847 DKVTITDFGV
-857 AGTDKLTFADRGD
+857 GTDTLTFGAGHGTQTFSD
-870 ETFGEAIVSGA
+870 EAVDVSEATSLSDALDKAAAATGASSNSVLTWFTFGDKA
-881 QSLEAALD
+881 
-889 IAAKGNGSTNGVL
+889 
-902 SWFQYGGDTYIV
+902 YIV
-914 QDLSADATF
+914 QDNSDSASFEEGSDL
-923 QSGDIVVKLVGEH
+923 VVELAGVH
-936 ALSGMTAAD
+936 DLSGMELAGAD
-945 FNFAS
+945 LA

>member
-1 MANPKWFDADVYM
+1 MEKWFDSTVYM

-20 MQASDPDYSWG
+20 MQATDPAYTMTQLVAD
-31 DLLEAFAGAGYVGP
+31 FAAAGFVGE
-45 EGYYAHFVQFGAA
+45 EGYFNHFMQFGAA
-58 EDVAPNAYFDADEYY
+58 EEVAPNAHFNADEYY
-73 AAKAKQYYEEE
+73 AAKAAQFYGDK
-84 LKQEFTGSEYQIAT
+84 FDGSEFQIAQ
-98 VKTLINAAGY
+98 VKALINQAGF

-135 AAKAEAMNNAG
+135 AAKAEAMNTAG
-146 QKAPDGT
+146 QKDPDGN

-194 ADDEQVVLPNP
+194 SGDEQVVLPNP
-205 GETFTLTA
+205 GETFTLTT

-224 DIFSAVNDEADKSVL
+224 DVFSAVTDAAGESVL

-252 TLKIT
+252 TLNIT

-285 TGAIEIDLSANADV
+285 TGTIDIDLSANADV
-299 VSIKGDARGEA
+299 VSIKGDARGTA
-310 GGTVTASGN
+310 NSTVTASGN

-328 DATATVDGGKAVS
+328 AATATVNGGKAVS
-341 VTADAGATNVTG
+341 VTAGTGATSVTG

-361 KGGSGATIDNTAAD
+361 KGGGAATIDNTAAD
-375 TKHTT
+375 TRHTS

-387 SVVLDGVDDSSKAFA
+387 SVVLDGVEGDSA
-402 STIKGEG
+402 IKGEG

-417 ATQNVHTV
+417 ASSASRTV
-425 TITNAKEGH
+425 TITNAKEDH
-434 SLNIHV
+434 SLTVHV
-440 DGTGYKADGVAEVQT
+440 DGTGYQANGTEAQTTFADA
-455 VIKDENATSMTV
+455 KATSMTV

-472 KNSLALTGSTKLE
+472 KSSLSLSGSNALE

-492 AALTLKAEDL
+492 AALKLKADAL

-517 TLGDLNEATVDVQT
+517 TLGALNKATVDVQT

-537 FTINATDK
+537 FTIKATDK

-557 TLGAV
+557 TLGAA

-580 ANGSVVASTKDATT
+580 ASGSVVASTKDATT

-646 TLSGSNEEASIKNVA
+646 TLSGNNSAATIKNVA

-670 DNDDNTTTI
+670 NNDNMTTI

-692 SVTLNETADAA
+692 SVTLNETADAV

-711 GIENLTVEATGA
+711 GIENLTVESTGV
-723 GDGDNTLQ
+723 GDGQNTLQ
-731 VTDDALQSLTI
+731 VTDGALQTLTI
-742 TGSQNL
+742 TGSQDL
-748 NLTFAGTNGTNGAD
+748 ALTFVGINGTNGAD
-762 GGAVKL
+762 GGAVNL
-768 IDGSAATGDLTIDTT
+768 IDGSAATGDLTIDTAN
-783 HVTADDKLGLTVK
+783 VTADDKLGLTVK
-796 TGSGADSITLAGKAT
+796 TGSG
-811 VDAGAGDDTI
+811 DDTI
-821 TSSAQGGTFTGGD
+821 TSSAKGGTFAGGD
-834 GKDTFDVKLAKGS
+834 GKDTFDVRLAKGS

-857 AGTDKLTFADRGD
+857 AGTDKLTFVNQGA
-870 ETFGEAIVSGA
+870 ETFAKATVSSA
-881 QSLEAALD
+881 QSLEAALN
-889 IAAKGNGSTNGVL
+889 AAAAGNGSVNGAL
-902 SWFQYGGDTYIV
+902 SWFQYGGNTYIV
-914 QDLSADATF
+914 QDLSSQSDF

-936 ALSGMTAAD
+936 DLSGMTVAD
-945 FNFAS
+945 FNFA

>member
-224 DIFSAVNDEADKSVL
+224 DIFSAVNDDADKPVF

-252 TLKIT
+252 TLNIT
-257 DTATAAGAKFSFPA
+257 DTATAAAGEFSFPA

-285 TGAIEIDLSANADV
+285 TGAINIDLSDNADV
-299 VSIKGDARGEA
+299 VSIKGDARGTA
-310 GGTVTASGN
+310 NSAVTASGN

-328 DATATVDGGKAVS
+328 AATATVDGGKAVS
-341 VTADAGATNVTG
+341 VTAGTGATKVTG

-361 KGGSGATIDNTAAD
+361 KGGGAATIDND
-375 TKHTT
+375 DVKDGSG
-380 AKGTTLT
+380 KGTTLT
-387 SVVLDGVDDSSKAFA
+387 SVVLDSVNAA
-402 STIKGEG
+402 TTIKADG

-417 ATQNVHTV
+417 ATEKANTV
-425 TITNAKEGH
+425 TITNSTEDH
-434 SLNIHV
+434 SLTVHV
-440 DGTGYKADGVAEVQT
+440 DGTGYKADGTEAQT
-455 VIKDENATSMTV
+455 TIVDANATSMTV

-472 KNSLALTGSTKLE
+472 KSSLALTGSAELE

-492 AALTLKAEDL
+492 AALTLKANDL
-502 AALKAINGSAANGAL
+502 NTLKTIDGSAANGAL
-517 TLGDLNEATVDVQT
+517 ILGDLNAATVDVQT

-537 FTINATDK
+537 FTIKATDK

-557 TLGAV
+557 TLGAA

-580 ANGSVVASTKDATT
+580 ASGSVAASTKDATT

-621 EALDLTAAVTGF
+621 EALDITAKVTGF

-646 TLSGSNEEASIKNVA
+646 TLSGSNSEATINNVA

-670 DNDDNTTTI
+670 DNTAMTTI
-679 IVKDAASGDADAF
+679 NVKDAASGDADAF

-703 ATAKLTVN
+703 ATAQLTVN

-742 TGSQNL
+742 TGSQK
-748 NLTFAGTNGTNGAD
+748 LTLSFSASGSAGD
-762 GGAVKL
+762 GVSL
-768 IDGSAATGDLTIDTT
+768 IDGSAATGDLTIKT
-783 HVTADDKLGLTVK
+783 HGVTADSKLGLTVK

-834 GKDTFDVKLAKGS
+834 GKDTFNVAAAKGS

-857 AGTDKLTFADRGD
+857 AGTDKLAFADKGT
-870 ETFGEAIVSGA
+870 ETFDKAIVSGA
-881 QSLEAALD
+881 QSLEDALNAA
-889 IAAKGNGSTNGVL
+889 AAGDGSVNGAL

-914 QDLSADATF
+914 QDLSTDATF
-923 QSGDIVVKLVGEH
+923 QSEDIVVKLVGEH
-936 ALSGMTAAD
+936 DLSDMTVAD

>member
-153 DWTAESIAKAIDD
+153 DWTAEKIAKAIDD

-194 ADDEQVVLPNP
+194 SGDEQVSKP
-205 GETFTLTA
+205 GETFTLTT

-224 DIFSAVNDEADKSVL
+224 DVFSAVNDEADKSVL

-252 TLKIT
+252 TLNIT
-257 DTATAAGAKFSFPA
+257 DTAAAKDSSFSFPA

-285 TGAIEIDLSANADV
+285 TGAINIDLSDNADV

-310 GGTVTASGN
+310 VSTVTASGN

-328 DATATVDGGKAVS
+328 DAMATVSGGKAVS
-341 VTADAGATNVTG
+341 VTASTGGTSTTSVTG

-361 KGGSGATIDNTAAD
+361 KGGANATIDNTAAD
-375 TKHTT
+375 TTT

-387 SVVLDGVDDSSKAFA
+387 SVVLDGVDGNSA
-402 STIKGEG
+402 IKGES

-417 ATQNVHTV
+417 VTSASRTV
-425 TITNAKEGH
+425 TITNAKEDH
-434 SLNIHV
+434 SLTVHV
-440 DGTGYKADGVAEVQT
+440 DGTGYKADGTEAQT
-455 VIKDENATSMTV
+455 TIVDAKATSMTV

-472 KNSLALTGSTKLE
+472 KSSLSLSGSSALE

-492 AALTLKAEDL
+492 AALKLNAEL

-517 TLGDLNEATVDVQT
+517 TLGALSAATVDVQT

-537 FTINATDK
+537 FTIKATDK

-557 TLGAV
+557 TLGEA

-580 ANGSVVASTKDATT
+580 ASGSVAASTKDATT

-606 ASLINAGNA
+606 ASLIDADNA

-621 EALDLTAAVTGF
+621 EVLDLTAEVTGL
-633 DFDLLT
+633 DFALLT

-646 TLSGSNEEASIKNVA
+646 TLSGNNAAASIKNVA

-670 DNDDNTTTI
+670 DNSQMTTI

-703 ATAKLTVN
+703 AIAKLTVN

-723 GDGDNTLQ
+723 GEHQNSLN
-731 VTDDALQSLTI
+731 VTDNALQTLTI
-742 TGSQNL
+742 TGSQEL
-748 NLTFAGTNGTNGAD
+748 KLTFTNTEGAK
-762 GGAVKL
+762 VSL

-783 HVTADDKLGLTVK
+783 NVTADDKLGLTVK

-834 GKDTFDVKLAKGS
+834 GKDTFDVSAVTGKDK
-847 DNMVTITDFV
+847 VTITDFV
-857 AGTDKLTFADRGD
+857 VGTDTLHFAAGNGKQSFTSDFVDVSEATSLSDALDKAAAATGAGSNSVLTWF
-870 ETFGEAIVSGA
+870 TFG
-881 QSLEAALD
+881 D
-889 IAAKGNGSTNGVL
+889 K
-902 SWFQYGGDTYIV
+902 TYIV
-914 QDLSADATF
+914 QDNSNSTSFEEGSDL
-923 QSGDIVVKLVGEH
+923 VVELAGVH
-936 ALSGMTAAD
+936 DLSGMELAGAD
-945 FNFAS
+945 LA

>member
-135 AAKAEAMNNAG
+135 AAKAEAMNKAG

-153 DWTAESIAKAIDD
+153 DWTAEKIAKAIDD

-194 ADDEQVVLPNP
+194 FGDEQVSKP
-205 GETFTLTA
+205 GETFTLTT

-224 DIFSAVNDEADKSVL
+224 DVFSAVNDEVDKSVL

-252 TLKIT
+252 TLNIT
-257 DTATAAGAKFSFPA
+257 DTATAADTGKFSFPA

-310 GGTVTASGN
+310 GSTVTASGN

-328 DATATVDGGKAVS
+328 KAAATVDGGKAVS
-341 VTADAGATNVTG
+341 VTAGTGTTNVTG

-361 KGGSGATIDNTAAD
+361 KGGAAATISNDKDAD
-375 TKHTT
+375 DDG
-380 AKGTTLT
+380 KGTTLT
-387 SVVLDGVDDSSKAFA
+387 SVVLDGVDATT
-402 STIKGEG
+402 TIKADG

-417 ATQNVHTV
+417 ATKNANTV
-425 TITNAKEGH
+425 TITNSTEEH
-434 SLNIHV
+434 SLTVHV
-440 DGTGYKADGVAEVQT
+440 DGTGYKADGTEAQT
-455 VIKDENATSMTV
+455 TIVDAKATSMTV

-472 KNSLALTGSTKLE
+472 KSSLSLSSSSALE

-492 AALTLKAEDL
+492 AALKLNAYL

-517 TLGDLNEATVDVQT
+517 TLGDLNKATVDVQT

-537 FTINATDK
+537 FTIKATEK

-557 TLGAV
+557 TLGDA
-562 IAAGSSIDL
+562 IAAGSSINL

-580 ANGSVVASTKDATT
+580 ASGSVAASTKDATT

-606 ASLINAGNA
+606 ASLIDADNA

-621 EALDLTAAVTGF
+621 EVLDLTAEVTGL
-633 DFDLLT
+633 DFALLT

-670 DNDDNTTTI
+670 DNSQMTTI

-723 GDGDNTLQ
+723 GEHQNSLN
-731 VTDDALQSLTI
+731 VTDNALQTLTI
-742 TGSQNL
+742 TGSQEL
-748 NLTFAGTNGTNGAD
+748 KLTFTNTEGAK
-762 GGAVKL
+762 VSL

-783 HVTADDKLGLTVK
+783 NVTADDKLGLTVK
-796 TGSGADSITLAGKAT
+796 TGSGDDTITLAGKAT

-821 TSSAQGGTFTGGD
+821 TSSAEGGTFTGGD
-834 GKDTFDVKLAKGS
+834 GKDTFDVSKVTGK
-847 DNMVTITDFV
+847 DKVTITDFGV
-857 AGTDKLTFADRGD
+857 GTDTLTFGAGHGTQTFSD
-870 ETFGEAIVSGA
+870 EAVDVSEATSLSDALDKAAAATGASSNSVLTWFTFG
-881 QSLEAALD
+881 D
-889 IAAKGNGSTNGVL
+889 K
-902 SWFQYGGDTYIV
+902 TYIV
-914 QDLSADATF
+914 QDNSDSASFEEGSDL
-923 QSGDIVVKLVGEH
+923 VVELAGVH
-936 ALSGMTAAD
+936 DLSGMELAGAD
-945 FNFAS
+945 LA

>member
-153 DWTAESIAKAIDD
+153 DWTAEKIAKAIDD

-194 ADDEQVVLPNP
+194 SGDEQVSKP
-205 GETFTLTA
+205 GETFTLTT

-224 DIFSAVNDEADKSVL
+224 DVFSAVNDEADKSVL

-252 TLKIT
+252 TLNIT
-257 DTATAAGAKFSFPA
+257 DTAAAKDSSFSFPA

-285 TGAIEIDLSANADV
+285 TGAINIDLSDNADV

-310 GGTVTASGN
+310 VSTVTASGN

-328 DATATVDGGKAVS
+328 DAMATVSGGKAVS
-341 VTADAGATNVTG
+341 VTASTGGTGTTSVTG

-361 KGGSGATIDNTAAD
+361 KGGANATIDNTAAD
-375 TKHTT
+375 TTT

-387 SVVLDGVDDSSKAFA
+387 SVVLDGVDGNSA
-402 STIKGEG
+402 IKGES

-417 ATQNVHTV
+417 VTSASRTV
-425 TITNAKEGH
+425 TITNAKEDH
-434 SLNIHV
+434 SLTVHV
-440 DGTGYKADGVAEVQT
+440 DGTGYKADGTEAQT
-455 VIKDENATSMTV
+455 TIVDAKATSMTV

-472 KNSLALTGSTKLE
+472 KSSLSLSGSSALE

-492 AALTLKAEDL
+492 AALKLNAEL

-517 TLGDLNEATVDVQT
+517 TLGALSAATVDVQT

-537 FTINATDK
+537 FTIKATDK

-557 TLGAV
+557 TLGEV

-580 ANGSVVASTKDATT
+580 ASGSVAASTKDATT

-606 ASLINAGNA
+606 ASLINADNA

-621 EALDLTAAVTGF
+621 EVLDLTAEVTGL
-633 DFDLLT
+633 DFALLT

-646 TLSGSNEEASIKNVA
+646 TLSGNNAAASIKNVA

-670 DNDDNTTTI
+670 DNSQMTTI

-703 ATAKLTVN
+703 AIAKLTVN

-723 GDGDNTLQ
+723 GEHQNSLN
-731 VTDDALQSLTI
+731 VTDNALQTLTI
-742 TGSQNL
+742 TGSQEL
-748 NLTFAGTNGTNGAD
+748 KLTFTNTEGAK
-762 GGAVKL
+762 VSL

-783 HVTADDKLGLTVK
+783 NVTADDKLGLTVK
-796 TGSGADSITLAGKAT
+796 TGSGADSIT
-811 VDAGAGDDTI
+811 
-821 TSSAQGGTFTGGD
+821 SSAQGGTFTGGD
-834 GKDTFDVKLAKGS
+834 GKDTFDVSAVTGKDK
-847 DNMVTITDFV
+847 VTITDFV
-857 AGTDKLTFADRGD
+857 VGTDTLHFAAGNGKQSFTSDFVDVSEATSLSDALDKAAAATGAGSNSVLTWF
-870 ETFGEAIVSGA
+870 TFG
-881 QSLEAALD
+881 D
-889 IAAKGNGSTNGVL
+889 K
-902 SWFQYGGDTYIV
+902 TYIV
-914 QDLSADATF
+914 QDNSNSTSFEEGSDL
-923 QSGDIVVKLVGEH
+923 VVELAGVH
-936 ALSGMTAAD
+936 DLSGMELAGAD
-945 FNFAS
+945 LA

>member
-153 DWTAESIAKAIDD
+153 DWTAEKIAKAIDD

-194 ADDEQVVLPNP
+194 SGDEQVSKP
-205 GETFTLTA
+205 GETFTLTT

-224 DIFSAVNDEADKSVL
+224 DVFSAVNDEADKSVL

-252 TLKIT
+252 TLNIT
-257 DTATAAGAKFSFPA
+257 DTAAAKDSSFSFPA

-285 TGAIEIDLSANADV
+285 TGAINIDLSDNADV

-310 GGTVTASGN
+310 VSTVTASGN

-328 DATATVDGGKAVS
+328 DAMATVSGGKAVS
-341 VTADAGATNVTG
+341 VTASTGGTGTTSVTG

-361 KGGSGATIDNTAAD
+361 KGGANATIDNTAAD
-375 TKHTT
+375 TTT

-387 SVVLDGVDDSSKAFA
+387 SVVLDGVDGNSA
-402 STIKGEG
+402 IKGES

-417 ATQNVHTV
+417 VTSASRTV
-425 TITNAKEGH
+425 TITNAKEDH
-434 SLNIHV
+434 SLTVHV
-440 DGTGYKADGVAEVQT
+440 DGTGYKADGTEAQT
-455 VIKDENATSMTV
+455 TIVDAKATSMTV

-472 KNSLALTGSTKLE
+472 KSSLSLSGSSALE

-492 AALTLKAEDL
+492 AALKLNAEL

-517 TLGDLNEATVDVQT
+517 TLGALSAATVDVQT

-537 FTINATDK
+537 FTIKATDK

-557 TLGAV
+557 TLGAA

-580 ANGSVVASTKDATT
+580 ASGSVAASTKDATT

-606 ASLINAGNA
+606 ASLIDADNA

-621 EALDLTAAVTGF
+621 EVLDLTAEVTGL
-633 DFDLLT
+633 DFALLT

-646 TLSGSNEEASIKNVA
+646 TLSGNNAAASIKNVA

-670 DNDDNTTTI
+670 DNGQMTTI

-723 GDGDNTLQ
+723 GEHQNSLN
-731 VTDDALQSLTI
+731 VTDNALQTLTI
-742 TGSQNL
+742 TGSQEL
-748 NLTFAGTNGTNGAD
+748 KLTFTNTEGAK
-762 GGAVKL
+762 VSL

-783 HVTADDKLGLTVK
+783 NVTADDKLGLTVK

-834 GKDTFDVKLAKGS
+834 GKDTFDVSAVTGKDK
-847 DNMVTITDFV
+847 VTITDFV
-857 AGTDKLTFADRGD
+857 VGTDTLHFAAGNGKQSFTSDFVDVSEATSLSDALDKAAAATGADSNSVLTWF
-870 ETFGEAIVSGA
+870 TFG
-881 QSLEAALD
+881 D
-889 IAAKGNGSTNGVL
+889 K
-902 SWFQYGGDTYIV
+902 TYIV
-914 QDLSADATF
+914 QDNSSETSFTDSDL
-923 QSGDIVVKLVGEH
+923 VVELAGVH
-936 ALSGMTAAD
+936 DLSGMELAGAD
-945 FNFAS
+945 LA

>member
-224 DIFSAVNDEADKSVL
+224 DIFSAVNDDADKPVF

-252 TLKIT
+252 TLNIT
-257 DTATAAGAKFSFPA
+257 DTATAAAGEFSFPA

-285 TGAIEIDLSANADV
+285 TGAINIDLSDNADV
-299 VSIKGDARGEA
+299 VSIKGDARGTA
-310 GGTVTASGN
+310 NSTVTASGN

-328 DATATVDGGKAVS
+328 AATATVDGGKAVS
-341 VTADAGATNVTG
+341 VTAGTGATKVTG

-361 KGGSGATIDNTAAD
+361 KGGGAATIDND
-375 TKHTT
+375 DVKDGSG
-380 AKGTTLT
+380 KGTTLT
-387 SVVLDGVDDSSKAFA
+387 SVVLDSVNAA
-402 STIKGEG
+402 TTIKADG

-417 ATQNVHTV
+417 ATEKANTV
-425 TITNAKEGH
+425 TITNSTEDH
-434 SLNIHV
+434 SLTVHV
-440 DGTGYKADGVAEVQT
+440 DGTGYKADGTEAQT
-455 VIKDENATSMTV
+455 TIVDANATSMTV

-472 KNSLALTGSTKLE
+472 KSSLALTGSAKLE

-492 AALTLKAEDL
+492 AALTLKANDL
-502 AALKAINGSAANGAL
+502 DTLKTIDGSAANGAL
-517 TLGDLNEATVDVQT
+517 ILGDLNAATVDVQT

-537 FTINATDK
+537 FTIKATDK

-557 TLGAV
+557 TLGAA

-580 ANGSVVASTKDATT
+580 ASGSVAASTKDATT

-621 EALDLTAAVTGF
+621 EALDITAKVTGF

-646 TLSGSNEEASIKNVA
+646 TLSGSNSEATINNVA

-670 DNDDNTTTI
+670 NNTAMTTI
-679 IVKDAASGDADAF
+679 NVKDAASGDADAF

-703 ATAKLTVN
+703 ATAQLTVN

-742 TGSQNL
+742 TGSQK
-748 NLTFAGTNGTNGAD
+748 LTLSFSASDSAGD
-762 GGAVKL
+762 GVSL
-768 IDGSAATGDLTIDTT
+768 IDGSAATGDLTIKTNG
-783 HVTADDKLGLTVK
+783 VTADSKLGLTVK

-834 GKDTFDVKLAKGS
+834 GKDTFNVAAAKGS

-857 AGTDKLTFADRGD
+857 AGTDKLAFADKGTETFAK
-870 ETFGEAIVSGA
+870 AIVSGA
-881 QSLEAALD
+881 QSLEDALNAA
-889 IAAKGNGSTNGVL
+889 AAGDGSVNGAL

-914 QDLSADATF
+914 QDLSTDATF

-936 ALSGMTAAD
+936 DLSDMTVAD

>member
-1 MANPKWFDADVYM
+1 MEKWFDSTVYM

-20 MQASDPDYSWG
+20 MQATDPAYTMTQLVAD
-31 DLLEAFAGAGYVGP
+31 FAAAGFVGE
-45 EGYYAHFVQFGAA
+45 EGYFNHFMQFGAA
-58 EDVAPNAYFDADEYY
+58 EEVAPNAYFNADEYY
-73 AAKAKQYYEEE
+73 AAKAHEYYGD
-84 LKQEFTGSEYQIAT
+84 KFDGSEFQIAQ
-98 VKTLINAAGY
+98 VKALINNEGM

-113 YQQFGSAEGVNPSN
+113 YQQFGSSEGVNPSN

-135 AAKAEAMNNAG
+135 AAKAEAMNTAG
-146 QKAPDGT
+146 QKDPDGN

-194 ADDEQVVLPNP
+194 SGDEQVVLPNP
-205 GETFTLTA
+205 GETFTLTT

-224 DIFSAVNDEADKSVL
+224 DVFSAVTDAAGEPVL

-252 TLKIT
+252 TLNIT
-257 DTATAAGAKFSFPA
+257 DTATAAAGNFSFPA

-285 TGAIEIDLSANADV
+285 TGAIDIDLSDNADV
-299 VSIKGDARGEA
+299 VSIKGDARGTA
-310 GGTVTASGN
+310 NSTVTASGN

-328 DATATVDGGKAVS
+328 AATATVNGGKAVS
-341 VTADAGATNVTG
+341 VTAGTGATSVTG

-361 KGGSGATIDNTAAD
+361 KGGGAATIDNTAAD
-375 TKHTT
+375 TMHTS

-387 SVVLDGVDDSSKAFA
+387 SVVLDGVDGNSA
-402 STIKGEG
+402 IKGEG

-417 ATQNVHTV
+417 ASSASRTV
-425 TITNAKEGH
+425 TITNAKEDH
-434 SLNIHV
+434 SLTVHV
-440 DGTGYKADGVAEVQT
+440 DGTGYQANGTEAQT
-455 VIKDENATSMTV
+455 IIVDANATSMTV

-472 KNSLALTGSTKLE
+472 KSSLALTGSAKLE

-492 AALTLKAEDL
+492 AALTLKANNL
-502 AALKAINGSAANGAL
+502 NSLKTIDGSAANGAL
-517 TLGDLNEATVDVQT
+517 ILGDLNAATVDVQT

-537 FTINATDK
+537 FTINATKK

-557 TLGAV
+557 TLGDA

-580 ANGSVVASTKDATT
+580 DSGSVAASTKDATT

-646 TLSGSNEEASIKNVA
+646 TLSGNNSAATINNVA

-670 DNDDNTTTI
+670 NNAAMTTI
-679 IVKDAASGDADAF
+679 NVKDAASGDADAF

-703 ATAKLTVN
+703 ATAKLTIN
-711 GIENLTVEATGA
+711 GIENLTVESTGV
-723 GDGDNTLQ
+723 GDGQNTLQ
-731 VTDDALQSLTI
+731 VTDGALQTLTI
-742 TGSQNL
+742 TGSQDL
-748 NLTFAGTNGTNGAD
+748 ALTFVGINGTNGAD
-762 GGAVKL
+762 GGAVNL
-768 IDGSAATGDLTIDTT
+768 IDGSAATGNLDIK
-783 HVTADDKLGLTVK
+783 TANVIADSKLGLTVK
-796 TGSGADSITLAGKAT
+796 TGSGDDIITLGGKAS

-821 TSSAQGGTFTGGD
+821 ISSAQGGTFTGGD
-834 GKDTFDVKLAKGS
+834 GKDIFNVSLAKGS

-857 AGTDKLTFADRGD
+857 AGTDKLTFADKGQ
-870 ETFGEAIVSGA
+870 ETFTKADVSDA
-881 QSLEAALD
+881 QSLAAALN
-889 IAAKGNGSTNGVL
+889 AAAAGVDAVNGVL
-902 SWFQYGGDTYIV
+902 SWFQYGGNTYIV
-914 QDLSADATF
+914 QDLSTQNTF
-923 QSGDIVVKLVGEH
+923 QDTDIVVKLVGEH
-936 ALSGMTAAD
+936 DLSGMTVAD
-945 FNFAS
+945 FNFA

>member
-1 MANPKWFDADVYM
+1 MEKWFDSTVYM

-20 MQASDPDYSWG
+20 MQATDPAYTMTQLVAD
-31 DLLEAFAGAGYVGP
+31 FAAAGFVGE
-45 EGYYAHFVQFGAA
+45 EGYFNHFMQFGAA
-58 EDVAPNAYFDADEYY
+58 EEVAPNAYFNADEYY
-73 AAKAKQYYEEE
+73 AAKAHEYYGD
-84 LKQEFTGSEYQIAT
+84 KFDGSEFQIAQ
-98 VKTLINAAGY
+98 VKALINNEGM

-113 YQQFGSAEGVNPSN
+113 YQQFGSSEGVNPSN

-135 AAKAEAMNNAG
+135 AAKAEAMNTAG
-146 QKAPDGT
+146 QKDPDGN

-194 ADDEQVVLPNP
+194 SGDEQVVLPNP
-205 GETFTLTA
+205 GETFTLTT

-224 DIFSAVNDEADKSVL
+224 DVFSAVTDAAGESVL

-252 TLKIT
+252 TLNIT
-257 DTATAAGAKFSFPA
+257 DTATAAAAGNFSFPA

-285 TGAIEIDLSANADV
+285 TGTIDIDLSANADV
-299 VSIKGDARGEA
+299 VSIKGDARGTA
-310 GGTVTASGN
+310 NSTVTASGN

-328 DATATVDGGKAVS
+328 AATATVNGGKAVS
-341 VTADAGATNVTG
+341 VTAGTGATSVTG

-361 KGGSGATIDNTAAD
+361 KGGGAATIDNTAAD
-375 TKHTT
+375 TMHTS

-387 SVVLDGVDDSSKAFA
+387 SVVLDGVEGNSA
-402 STIKGEG
+402 IKGEG

-417 ATQNVHTV
+417 ASSASRTV
-425 TITNAKEGH
+425 TITNAKEDH
-434 SLNIHV
+434 SLTVHV
-440 DGTGYKADGVAEVQT
+440 DGTGYQANGTEAQTTFADA
-455 VIKDENATSMTV
+455 KATSMTV

-472 KNSLALTGSTKLE
+472 KSSLSLSGSNALE

-492 AALTLKAEDL
+492 AALKLKADAL

-517 TLGDLNEATVDVQT
+517 TLGALNKATVDVQT

-537 FTINATDK
+537 FTIKATDK

-557 TLGAV
+557 TLGAA

-580 ANGSVVASTKDATT
+580 ASGSVAASTKDATT

-621 EALDLTAAVTGF
+621 EALDLTANVTGF
-633 DFDLLT
+633 DFALLT

-646 TLSGSNEEASIKNVA
+646 TLSGNNAAASIKNVA

-670 DNDDNTTTI
+670 NNDNMTTI

-692 SVTLNETADAA
+692 SVTLNETADAV

-711 GIENLTVEATGA
+711 GIENLTVESTGV
-723 GDGDNTLQ
+723 GDGQNTLQ
-731 VTDDALQSLTI
+731 VTDGALQTLTI
-742 TGSQNL
+742 TGSQDL
-748 NLTFAGTNGTNGAD
+748 ALTFVGINGTNGAD
-762 GGAVKL
+762 GGAVNL
-768 IDGSAATGDLTIDTT
+768 IDGSAATGDLTINTAN
-783 HVTADDKLGLTVK
+783 VTADDKLGLTVK
-796 TGSGADSITLAGKAT
+796 TGSGDDTITLAGKAT

-821 TSSAQGGTFTGGD
+821 TSSAKGGTFAGGD
-834 GKDTFDVKLAKGS
+834 GKDTFDVRLAKGS

-857 AGTDKLTFADRGD
+857 AGTDKLTFVNQGD
-870 ETFGEAIVSGA
+870 ETFAKANVSSA
-881 QSLEAALD
+881 QSLEAALN
-889 IAAKGNGSTNGVL
+889 AAAAGNGSVNGAL
-902 SWFQYGGDTYIV
+902 SWFQYGGNTYIV
-914 QDLSADATF
+914 QDLSSQSDF

-936 ALSGMTAAD
+936 DLSGMTVAD
-945 FNFAS
+945 FNFA

>member
-153 DWTAESIAKAIDD
+153 DWTAEKIAKAIDD

-194 ADDEQVVLPNP
+194 SGDEQVSKP
-205 GETFTLTA
+205 GETFTLTT

-224 DIFSAVNDEADKSVL
+224 DVFSAVNDEADKSVL

-252 TLKIT
+252 TLNIT
-257 DTATAAGAKFSFPA
+257 DTAAAKDSSFSFPA

-285 TGAIEIDLSANADV
+285 TGAINIDLSDNADV

-310 GGTVTASGN
+310 VSTVTASGN

-328 DATATVDGGKAVS
+328 DAMATVSGGKAVS
-341 VTADAGATNVTG
+341 VTASTGGTGTTSVTG

-361 KGGSGATIDNTAAD
+361 KGGANATIDNTAAD
-375 TKHTT
+375 TTT

-387 SVVLDGVDDSSKAFA
+387 SVVLDGVDGNSA
-402 STIKGEG
+402 IKGES

-417 ATQNVHTV
+417 VTSASRTV
-425 TITNAKEGH
+425 IITNAKEDH
-434 SLNIHV
+434 SLTVHV
-440 DGTGYKADGVAEVQT
+440 DGTGYKADGTEAQT
-455 VIKDENATSMTV
+455 TIVDAKATSMTV

-472 KNSLALTGSTKLE
+472 KSSLSLSGSSALE

-492 AALTLKAEDL
+492 AALKLNAEL

-517 TLGDLNEATVDVQT
+517 TLGALSAATVDVQT

-537 FTINATDK
+537 FTIKATDK

-557 TLGAV
+557 TLGAA

-580 ANGSVVASTKDATT
+580 ASGSVAASTKDATT

-606 ASLINAGNA
+606 ASLIDADNA

-621 EALDLTAAVTGF
+621 EVLDLTAEVTGL
-633 DFDLLT
+633 DFALLT

-646 TLSGSNEEASIKNVA
+646 TLSGNNAAASIKNVA

-670 DNDDNTTTI
+670 DNSQMTTI

-723 GDGDNTLQ
+723 GEHQNSLN
-731 VTDDALQSLTI
+731 VTDNALQTLTI
-742 TGSQNL
+742 TGSQEL
-748 NLTFAGTNGTNGAD
+748 KLTFTNTEGAK
-762 GGAVKL
+762 VSL

-783 HVTADDKLGLTVK
+783 NVTADDKLGLTVK

-834 GKDTFDVKLAKGS
+834 GKDTFDVSAVTGKDK
-847 DNMVTITDFV
+847 VTITDFV
-857 AGTDKLTFADRGD
+857 VGTDTLHFAAGNGKQSFTSDFVDVSEATSLSDALDKAAAATGADSNSVLTWF
-870 ETFGEAIVSGA
+870 TFG
-881 QSLEAALD
+881 D
-889 IAAKGNGSTNGVL
+889 K
-902 SWFQYGGDTYIV
+902 TYIV
-914 QDLSADATF
+914 QDNSSETSFTDSDL
-923 QSGDIVVKLVGEH
+923 VVELAGVH
-936 ALSGMTAAD
+936 DLSGMELAGAD
-945 FNFAS
+945 LA